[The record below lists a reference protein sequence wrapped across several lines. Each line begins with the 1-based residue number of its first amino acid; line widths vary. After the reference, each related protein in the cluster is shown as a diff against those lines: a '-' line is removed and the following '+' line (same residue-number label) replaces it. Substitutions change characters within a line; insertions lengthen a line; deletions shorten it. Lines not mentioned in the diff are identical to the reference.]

1 MRPKDA
7 IVPEFHVPVFE
18 QADPSRSF
26 AMPRSKIDL
35 PSQIDFLSILDAEG
49 DLDESLE
56 PDIPEEILLRMHTTM
71 LLGRRFDERL
81 INLQR
86 QGRIGTFPPITGQ
99 EASQIGAVAVLRD
112 SDWMVPS
119 FRETAAEIWRGRT
132 LESVIIANNGFN
144 EGAQIP
150 EDSHNL
156 PVSIPVG
163 SQMLHAVGIGFG
175 IRYRKKD
182 DVAMTFFGDGAT
194 SEGDFHEALNFAGV
208 FQTPVI
214 FVCQNNQWAISLP
227 RKKQTRSQTLA
238 QKALAYGLPGIQV
251 DGNDVLAVY
260 AAAAEAV
267 DRARK
272 GEGATLIECVTYRMS
287 VHTTADDP
295 KRYRT
300 EDEVEDWRKRDP
312 LTRLQKYLIR
322 KNSLSDEKIAAAETD
337 VKEKIQVAVDRAEQ
351 QMKEFGAPSDM
362 FNHAYAEMPPFL
374 KEQKEFLERELA
386 ENREE

>member
-1 MRPKDA
+1 
-7 IVPEFHVPVFE
+7 
-18 QADPSRSF
+18 
-26 AMPRSKIDL
+26 MPRSKIDL
-35 PSQIDFLSILDAEG
+35 PYQIDFLSILDAEG
-49 DLDESLE
+49 NLDESLE
-56 PDIPEEILLRMHTTM
+56 PDIPEEILLRMHAAM

-81 INLQR
+81 LNLQR

-132 LESVIIANNGFN
+132 LESVIIATNGFS

-150 EDSHNL
+150 EDSRNL

-175 IRYRKKD
+175 VRYRKKD
-182 DVAMTFFGDGAT
+182 DVVMTFFGDGAT
-194 SEGDFHEALNFAGV
+194 SQGDFHEALNFAGV

-260 AAAAEAV
+260 AAAGEAV
-267 DRARK
+267 ERARK
-272 GEGATLIECVTYRMS
+272 GEGAALIECVTYRMS

-300 EDEVEDWRKRDP
+300 DNEVEDWRKRDP
-312 LTRLQKYLIR
+312 LTRLQKYLTR
-322 KNSLSDEKIAAAETD
+322 KKLLSDEKIKATEND
-337 VKEKIQVAVDRAEQ
+337 IKEKIQAAVDRAEQ

-362 FNHAYAEMPPFL
+362 FNHAYAEMPPHL

-386 ENREE
+386 ENREA

>member
-1 MRPKDA
+1 
-7 IVPEFHVPVFE
+7 
-18 QADPSRSF
+18 
-26 AMPRSKIDL
+26 MPRSKIDL
-35 PSQIDFLSILDAEG
+35 PYQIDFLSILDAEG
-49 DLDESLE
+49 NLDESLE
-56 PDIPEEILLRMHTTM
+56 PDIPEEILLRMHATM

-81 INLQR
+81 LNLQR

-267 DRARK
+267 ERARK

-300 EDEVEDWRKRDP
+300 DDEVEDWRKRDP
-312 LTRLQKYLIR
+312 LTRLQKYLTR
-322 KNSLSDEKIAAAETD
+322 KKPIFPTKRSRPRKPILKKRYRLPSIGPNS
-337 VKEKIQVAVDRAEQ
+337 R
-351 QMKEFGAPSDM
+351 
-362 FNHAYAEMPPFL
+362 
-374 KEQKEFLERELA
+374 
-386 ENREE
+386 